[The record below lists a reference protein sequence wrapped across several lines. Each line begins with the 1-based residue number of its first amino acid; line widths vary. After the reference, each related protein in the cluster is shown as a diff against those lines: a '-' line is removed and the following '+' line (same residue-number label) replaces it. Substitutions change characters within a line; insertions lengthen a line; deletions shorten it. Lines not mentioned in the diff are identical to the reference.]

1 MPEIKQELRVTQKM
15 TMEKRLDKIEQKID
29 KLAEAMVSIA
39 RAEEKLHMM
48 EEKYSS
54 QYDRMNRFSEKLDQI
69 ESKVTSNAQT
79 VGVINKLF
87 WVAIIAAAGAYATQL
102 WM

>member
-54 QYDRMNRFSEKLDQI
+54 QYDRMNRFSQKLDQI

-87 WVAIIAAAGAYATQL
+87 WVAIIAAAGAYTAQL